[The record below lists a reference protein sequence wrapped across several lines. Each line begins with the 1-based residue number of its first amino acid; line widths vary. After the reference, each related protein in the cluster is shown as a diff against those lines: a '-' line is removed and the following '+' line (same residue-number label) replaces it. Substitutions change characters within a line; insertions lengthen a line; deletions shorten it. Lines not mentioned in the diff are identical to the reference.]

1 MDSAKAL
8 VEMFERKIKAK
19 INEQWTID
27 NYMNFENEKGVNIMA
42 KTTNLYIRVE
52 PEVKEQAENILE
64 KLGIPVSNA
73 VNMFLKQVIMQNGI
87 PFDVK
92 LYESKPLEMEALS
105 ETQLNDELEKGYSDY
120 LQEKTKPA
128 VNAFKEIRKDYNI

>member
-1 MDSAKAL
+1 M
-8 VEMFERKIKAK
+8 E
-19 INEQWTID
+19 
-27 NYMNFENEKGVNIMA
+27 GVNIMA

-73 VNMFLKQVIMQNGI
+73 VNMFLKQVIMRNGI

-120 LQEKTKPA
+120 LHEKTKPA